1 MENTTKYDIVKE
13 LEEIDENSENYRLCW
28 EAAETIRV
36 LRRAL
41 DAQIAYTNALRDK
54 YENRR
59 D

>member
-1 MENTTKYDIVKE
+1 MDTTNKYDVVKE
-13 LEEIDENSENYRLCW
+13 LEDEGSNLSW
-28 EAAETIRV
+28 EAAETIRI

-41 DAQIAYTNALRDK
+41 DAQIAYTNAIRDK